1 VRKAW
6 LKFCKHKNLA
16 LYTMPAG
23 LVNTTASYLPEY
35 FINLSFG
42 ATSVGQYNLATRMV
56 NMPLTFLSVSV
67 QDIFRQEASL
77 ELNENGNCNSSF
89 NRFFFLMFV
98 AALFIVVPLVLLLPY
113 VFPIIFGSQWIEAGA
128 MIQPMIILI
137 AIRFVSSPLSYV
149 WIIRGHQRLDLLW
162 QFGLISFTIL
172 GFILPSY
179 VDNNASLESSL
190 WFYSGLC
197 GGWYAFCVFL
207 SHRFANRSGHSQV
220 L

>member
-1 VRKAW
+1 
-6 LKFCKHKNLA
+6 
-16 LYTMPAG
+16 
-23 LVNTTASYLPEY
+23 
-35 FINLSFG
+35 
-42 ATSVGQYNLATRMV
+42 
-56 NMPLTFLSVSV
+56 
-67 QDIFRQEASL
+67 
-77 ELNENGNCNSSF
+77 
-89 NRFFFLMFV
+89 
-98 AALFIVVPLVLLLPY
+98 LPY

-162 QFGLISFTIL
+162 QFGLISFTLL